1 MADKTVKTSERKWS
15 GRGYALA
22 GYVTVFVLLGGSVAW
37 AALTRISGA
46 VVAPGIVQVASNRQV
61 VQHLTGGVVGAIYVK
76 EGDAVEAGDVL
87 MRLDDTFDRSD
98 LAVIESQLHSL
109 LGTAARLRA
118 EQDDGAEIAFD
129 PELLEIAAARADVAE
144 IVEGQKRLMR
154 ARTETRDKQIGQ
166 LEERKIQVARQNEG
180 LESRITALETQLAL
194 IGQEL
199 EAQNKLLAQALT
211 NVSRVLALQREEAE
225 IAGSIA
231 QARSSI
237 AENAGRLAEIEIA
250 ILNIRSAMR
259 EEATAALP
267 DIEARIAG
275 LKEQRNAK
283 LEMLGRM
290 DITAP
295 MAGAVLGMQVHALR
309 SVVRPAEPLLF
320 IIPQEQDLVIATRI
334 PPNQIDQVH
343 VGQGA
348 HLRFAAFDQ
357 RNTPEIFGQVTRVA
371 ADVLADERTG
381 VTFYEAQIRPS
392 EGELQKLGDR
402 HVMPGMPVE
411 AFIQTSERSP
421 LEYLVKPLS
430 DYFAKAFRER

>member
-22 GYVTVFVLLGGSVAW
+22 GYVTVFVLLGGSAAW

-109 LGTAARLRA
+109 LGTAARLKA
-118 EQDDGAEIAFD
+118 EQDGRAEIAFD
-129 PELLEIAAARADVAE
+129 PELLAIAAARADVAE
-144 IVEGQKRLMR
+144 VVEGQKRLTLAR
-154 ARTETRDKQIGQ
+154 AEPRDKQIGQ
-166 LEERKIQVARQNEG
+166 LAERKVQVARQNEG
-180 LESRITALETQLAL
+180 LESRIVALETQLAL
-194 IGQEL
+194 IGREL

-225 IAGSIA
+225 IIGSIA

-250 ILNIRSAMR
+250 ILNIRSGMR

-309 SVVRPAEPLLF
+309 SVVRPAEPLLY
-320 IIPQEQDLVIATRI
+320 IIPQERDLVIATRI

-343 VGQGA
+343 VGQDA

-357 RNTPEIFGQVTRVA
+357 RNTPEIYGQVTRVA

-381 VTFYEAQIRPS
+381 LTFYEAQIRPS